1 MHFIVHGAGAIG
13 CYVGGRLAAG
23 GRQVTLV
30 GRPSQIADIQRHG
43 LRVSDV
49 DGYQAHLLA
58 SSLRPCTALTEVPMT
73 PDCVMVLCGKGS
85 SVESTA
91 LELAACCPPGM
102 LVVSLHDGA
111 DSLARLGAIAPRL
124 KIIGGMVACDVV
136 QPNPCHAH
144 RATSGKFYLARHPV
158 AHEIALLLDA
168 CGLPVELADEMLAVQ
183 WGKLLL
189 QLNHPV
195 NALSDLPLRAQ
206 MLDRDYRRVLADL
219 QEEALAVMRHAG
231 IRPAQI
237 APVPPHLMPR
247 LLRLPNWLFR
257 LIAAR
262 MLRIDPQARS
272 AMWDDLQHGRM
283 TEINA
288 LCGAVVRLAQQR
300 GLLAPRNA
308 AMCKLVA
315 AHHRGARLSGAEI
328 RSAAIQ

>member
-30 GRPSQIADIQRHG
+30 GRHRLIDDIRRHG

-49 DGYQAHLLA
+49 DGYQAHLEPGALRLCN
-58 SSLRPCTALTEVPMT
+58 SLVDVPFT
-73 PDCVMVLCGKGS
+73 PDCVVLLCGRGGAT
-85 SVESTA
+85 ESAA
-91 LELAACCPPGM
+91 LELSACCPPGT
-102 LVVSLHDGA
+102 LVVSLHNGIDN
-111 DSLARLGAIAPRL
+111 LARITAIAPRM
-124 KIIGGMVACDVV
+124 KTIAGMVACDVE
-136 QPNPCHAH
+136 QPDPGHAH

-158 AHEIALLLDA
+158 TREMALLMDA
-168 CGLPVELADEMLAVQ
+168 CGLPTELADDMQAVQ

-189 QLNHPV
+189 NLNHPV
-195 NALSDLPLRAQ
+195 NALSGLPLRAQ
-206 MLDRDYRRVLADL
+206 LLDRDYRRVLADL
-219 QEEALAVMRHAG
+219 QEEALALMRQAG

-262 MLRIDPQARS
+262 MLRMDAQARS
-272 AMWDDLQHGRM
+272 GMWEDLQQGRI
-283 TEINA
+283 TEIND
-288 LCGAVVRLAQQR
+288 LCGAVVRLAHQH
-300 GLLAPRNA
+300 GTLAPRNA

-315 AHHRGARLSGAEI
+315 AHHKGATLSGAEI
-328 RSAAIQ
+328 RSAATH